1 MKNLFSLVVFSLI
14 FSQFGLAQIE
24 KKERNKEYT
33 DLKKALLE
41 PELVVRLNLSAQNID
56 LENQNFGVFKNLEYL
71 NLKNDHLKSI
81 PKSISLLSKLKVID
95 LSGND
100 FIELS
105 DDFYKLKNLEE
116 LYLNDEKN
124 INLPKTLRLLGKLP
138 NLKSL
143 HLENDDLN
151 SLPVEIK
158 NLDSLEFLY
167 LNQNNFK
174 EIPKEV
180 KGLDHLQYL
189 DLKNNKII
197 PTMAPPENIN
207 FGFKINL

>member
-1 MKNLFSLVVFSLI
+1 MKNLYSLVVFSLI
-14 FSQFGLAQIE
+14 FSQFGWAQIE
-24 KKERNKEYT
+24 SKEEKKEYT

-41 PELVVRLNLSAQNID
+41 PELVVRLNLSGQNIN
-56 LENQNFGVFKNLEYL
+56 LENQNLGVFKNLEYL

-81 PKSISLLSKLKVID
+81 PKSISQLAKLKVLD

-100 FIELS
+100 FVELS

-116 LYLNDEKN
+116 LYLNNEKN
-124 INLPKTLRLLGKLP
+124 INLPKTLSLLGKLP

-143 HLENDDLN
+143 HLENDNLN

-158 NLDSLEFLY
+158 GLVNLEFLY
-167 LNQNNFK
+167 LNQNRIN
-174 EIPKEV
+174 EIPQEL

-189 DLKNNKII
+189 DLKNNKITPSI
-197 PTMAPPENIN
+197 TPPENIN

>member
-1 MKNLFSLVVFSLI
+1 MKNLLSLVVFSLI

-24 KKERNKEYT
+24 NKEKNKEYT

-41 PELVVRLNLSAQNID
+41 PELVIRLNLSAQNID

-81 PKSISLLSKLKVID
+81 PKSISLLSKLKVLD

-105 DDFYKLKNLEE
+105 DDFYKLTNLEE
-116 LYLNDEKN
+116 LYLNEEKN

-143 HLENDDLN
+143 HLENDNLN

-158 NLDSLEFLY
+158 NLQNLEFLY
-167 LNQNNFK
+167 LNQNSFK
-174 EIPKEV
+174 EIPKEL

-189 DLKNNKII
+189 DLKYNKIT
-197 PTMAPPENIN
+197 PTMTPPENIN
-207 FGFKINL
+207 FGFKISL